1 MKPRRRQQSEP
12 RSRRAFS
19 LVEVSI
25 ALAIVA
31 FMVIPLVALA
41 IYAKDAIRESSQ
53 ESQAA
58 AVASNIFSSLSLSS
72 ADSGILLETGNRDR
86 ERIDGRSFEA
96 FELARFERGG
106 EIYLL
111 LDDAGRVVEEI
122 PTGNYNEGYRGGGGL
137 AEGACIVRVKI
148 DTLGFPELRADSLAL
163 GPGLFL
169 VTVSVE
175 YPATAPAGN
184 RKAYPF
190 TAYLNLTDARAIEQ
204 PRDL

>member
-1 MKPRRRQQSEP
+1 MKPRPSQQP
-12 RSRRAFS
+12 GGFS
-19 LVEVSI
+19 LVEVAI

-41 IYAKDAIRESSQ
+41 IHAKDAIRESTQ

-72 ADSGILLETGNRDR
+72 ADSGILLETGSRER
-86 ERIDGRSFEA
+86 ERIDGRSFES
-96 FELARFERGG
+96 FELARFSRGG
-106 EIYLL
+106 ELYLL
-111 LDDAGRVVEEI
+111 LDDAGRVIEEI
-122 PTGNYNEGYRGGGGL
+122 PSGNYTEGYVSGGALIESASVVG
-137 AEGACIVRVKI
+137 IRF
-148 DTLGFPELRADSLAL
+148 DTLGFPALSADSLAL

-175 YPATAPAGN
+175 YPAAAPAGN

-190 TAYLNLTDARAIEQ
+190 TAYLNLSNSREAPTTSADE
-204 PRDL
+204 